1 MRLGLELSILEV
13 LARNR
18 LRHIPYLENA
28 IQLHDRSVCALL
40 QFKPVQTFQ
49 DFVHTLDG
57 IQRVR
62 EILKFAQ
69 SLLALLSEVHNT
81 GIFRASKIRMDLS
94 DIPDGHLSPKL
105 LDISKN
111 GQVIIYDG
119 AQL

>member
-1 MRLGLELSILEV
+1 MIE
-13 LARNR
+13 A
-18 LRHIPYLENA
+18 
-28 IQLHDRSVCALL
+28 SVPSFNSS
-40 QFKPVQTFQ
+40 QFKPSK
-49 DFVHTLDG
+49 
-57 IQRVR
+57 ISRVR

-119 AQL
+119 AKL